1 MFNRRPNPVSCR
13 LPADERAAV
22 FAAARRRGMT
32 VSALIKEALQPH
44 IIEVDRRFTAPPD
57 LAAPQ
62 IQSVP
67 MRTTPLRLSPAN
79 AFAGFRE
86 QIRGGFTDRL
96 K

>member
-1 MFNRRPNPVSCR
+1 MS
-13 LPADERAAV
+13 
-22 FAAARRRGMT
+22 

-62 IQSVP
+62 LQSVS
-67 MRTTPLRLSPAN
+67 MRTAPVRQSPAN
-79 AFAGFRE
+79 AFNGFRE
-86 QIRGGFTDRL
+86 QSRGGFTERL

>member
-13 LPADERAAV
+13 LPADERAAL
-22 FAAARRRGMT
+22 FATARRRGMS

-57 LAAPQ
+57 RAAPHL
-62 IQSVP
+62 QSVP
-67 MRTTPLRLSPAN
+67 MRTVPLRQSTAN
-79 AFAGFRE
+79 AFTGFRE
-86 QIRGGFTDRL
+86 QSRGGFTERL